1 MKNTVFYITIVVLCI
16 IVMIII
22 YHNKKQLD
30 ENETENVKEGFTPC
44 DVTLENLL
52 DPTNGLSL
60 SLGGSGGGLGGGA
73 GVSCVIT

>member
-30 ENETENVKEGFTPC
+30 ENENVKEGFTPC